1 MMREVLLPA
10 LVASS
15 ACLISTLPHGFSAL
29 SRTSLL
35 WGPLSVTW
43 ATDTVVDRGPSPEEG
58 GKKMETAGRPV
69 TRG

>member
-35 WGPLSVTW
+35 WGQLSVTW
-43 ATDTVVDRGPSPEEG
+43 ATDTVVDRGPSPDGRFG
-58 GKKMETAGRPV
+58 GGRV
-69 TRG
+69 AST